1 MAFVRYKTVKGKKYY
16 QVVRNY
22 REDGKHKQEVLCHL
36 GAYRSLEEAI
46 DGSRNGVEHVQDM
59 FSYWSEEARHWL
71 DEAQRRAMTMREV
84 CGDDLS
90 VNYEVPT
97 REAAWAIVD
106 AIDAE
111 YDPYCST
118 EEWQRWKERLNAA
131 EDLVSQTEQ
140 LDDAVY
146 WANYF
151 RSLLKDNRDRLAEL
165 LKVREEYF

>member
-1 MAFVRYKTVKGKKYY
+1 VAFVRYKSVKGKKYY

-36 GAYRSLEEAI
+36 GPHRSLQEAI
-46 DGSRNGVEHVQDM
+46 DATRVKAEHFQDM
-59 FSYWSEEARHWL
+59 FSYYSDEARHFL
-71 DEAQRRAMTMREV
+71 EEAQRRAMTMREV

-97 REAAWAIVD
+97 REAAWTIVD
-106 AIDAE
+106 AVDAE

-118 EEWQRWKERLNAA
+118 EEWQQWKERLNAA
-131 EDLVSQTEQ
+131 EDLVRQTEQ
-140 LDDAVY
+140 HDDAVY
-146 WANYF
+146 WADYF